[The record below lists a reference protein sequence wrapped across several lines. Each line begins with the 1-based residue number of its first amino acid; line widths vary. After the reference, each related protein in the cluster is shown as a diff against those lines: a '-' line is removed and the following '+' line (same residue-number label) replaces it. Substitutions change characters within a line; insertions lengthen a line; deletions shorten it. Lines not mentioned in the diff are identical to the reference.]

1 MAIRMESAIT
11 ALANDYVVF
20 VQATFAYWA
29 DVVSEALSDFFLFL
43 LLLQTFR
50 GRLWAMLFTVNN
62 EPRIHKEAI
71 WILGAHVMVGSKA
84 ILDKAAEAPAL
95 LLAES
100 ALDLVA
106 PTNALAEVF
115 ELVLI
120 IQENFWG
127 P

>member
-1 MAIRMESAIT
+1 
-11 ALANDYVVF
+11 
-20 VQATFAYWA
+20 
-29 DVVSEALSDFFLFL
+29 
-43 LLLQTFR
+43 
-50 GRLWAMLFTVNN
+50 
-62 EPRIHKEAI
+62 
-71 WILGAHVMVGSKA
+71 MVGSKA
-84 ILDKAAEAPAL
+84 ILYKAAEAPAL